1 MKHRKHANARAR
13 ARRSGCAR
21 VLTSHLRR
29 KMSNAWWRLALIASL
44 SAASAFDVEGGRPP
58 AFPRP
63 TQPPGALG
71 AGVPGAAPVVA
82 GAEGVGG
89 PRSAVAGVT
98 TSVTNMAR
106 RYQAFIAGAAKV
118 SRAISMACGLWLVL
132 GTPFVLLKSGITLRA
147 GDAVMS
153 IYLATFGILM
163 FLVEVPL
170 NQVQKLLQSYVFFLY
185 TKWGRAYFLILAAA
199 TSWTLDKV
207 GLLTKVLLVF
217 SASLSTYVMF
227 SSKTDKFADADARAR
242 QLASEIGAD
251 MKGRAGQ
258 AWSIGKM
265 FGISNVLSAAPQQP
279 AAAFGGA
286 GGGQSDAGAVPTWPG
301 SGGDSSGA

>member
-1 MKHRKHANARAR
+1 MKHGELRFRD
-13 ARRSGCAR
+13 GCALQAGR
-21 VLTSHLRR
+21 RQICR
-29 KMSNAWWRLALIASL
+29 KMKAWWRLAVLAWL
-44 SAASAFDVEGGRPP
+44 SAAAAFDVEGGRPP

-63 TQPPGALG
+63 TQTPGALG
-71 AGVPGAAPVVA
+71 AGAPGAAPVVA
-82 GAEGVGG
+82 GAEGGGG

-98 TSVTNMAR
+98 TRVTNMAR
-106 RYQAFIAGAAKV
+106 RYQAFIAATAKV
-118 SRAISMACGLWLVL
+118 SRGISMACGLWLVL
-132 GTPFVLLKSGITLRA
+132 GTPFVLLKSGFTLRA

-170 NQVQKLLQSYVFFLY
+170 NQVQKLLQSYLFFLY
-185 TKWGRAYFLILAAA
+185 TKWGRAYFLILAAT

-207 GLLTKVLLVF
+207 GILTKALLVF

-227 SSKTDKFADADARAR
+227 SSKADKFGDADARAR
-242 QLASEIGAD
+242 QLAGEIGAD
-251 MKGRAGQ
+251 LKGRAGQ
-258 AWSIGKM
+258 AW
-265 FGISNVLSAAPQQP
+265 GISKMLGIGNVLSGAPQQP

-301 SGGDSSGA
+301 SGGESSGA